1 LAWAGSQLGLEVEEV
16 STPYGGVGSMLAR
29 GAPAVLQLQTP
40 QGPAYAL
47 LLGHRWGQVRL
58 LATNG
63 RVLHC
68 PTAGL
73 RDALL
78 QPLQGHAL
86 PEIDRLLDAA
96 QVTPARRARARQALL
111 AERLGTQAL
120 HNLWILRSPAS
131 ARAAGQLARAR
142 MAPRMTALLL
152 ALLATYGMELLGW
165 RLMGGAALDGRL
177 DPGWLAAW
185 VLMVLSLVPLHA
197 LTGWIQTGIT
207 FDAGRMLKQ
216 RLFAGALALDVD
228 RVRHLGTGQWLSRMM
243 EAQALESHGLAAA
256 MGLLVAAVELLLAMA
271 VLWQGAA
278 PAAHLTLLTVWL
290 AVTAGMAWQLFLRQ
304 RHWTQHRLS
313 LTHDLIERMVG
324 HRTRLAQERPARRD
338 ADEDRRCAGYLGASK
353 RLDTALMPLAGL
365 LAGGW
370 VWLAFAVLL
379 PAFVH
384 SAPGLTNPMDSGP
397 GHAGL
402 NATSLAISLGGI
414 LLAHRA
420 FTGLAAGLAALASA
434 RIAWSQVATL
444 YDRE

>member
-1 LAWAGSQLGLEVEEV
+1 
-16 STPYGGVGSMLAR
+16 
-29 GAPAVLQLQTP
+29 
-40 QGPAYAL
+40 
-47 LLGHRWGQVRL
+47 
-58 LATNG
+58 
-63 RVLHC
+63 
-68 PTAGL
+68 
-73 RDALL
+73 
-78 QPLQGHAL
+78 
-86 PEIDRLLDAA
+86 
-96 QVTPARRARARQALL
+96 
-111 AERLGTQAL
+111 
-120 HNLWILRSPAS
+120 
-131 ARAAGQLARAR
+131 

-207 FDAGRMLKQ
+207 LDAGRMLKQ